1 LKKGYKWWF
10 EGKLLSLF
18 SCPAYVGLGNA
29 GAFALFEK
37 GELKMFVFGNH
48 QQ

>member
-1 LKKGYKWWF
+1 
-10 EGKLLSLF
+10 
-18 SCPAYVGLGNA
+18 VGLGNA